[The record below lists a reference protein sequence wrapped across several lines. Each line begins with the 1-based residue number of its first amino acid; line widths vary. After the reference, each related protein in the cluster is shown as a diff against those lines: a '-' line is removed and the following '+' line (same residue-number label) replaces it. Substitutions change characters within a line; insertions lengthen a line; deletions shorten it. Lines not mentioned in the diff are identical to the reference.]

1 MDTNKNTNTSS
12 SSSYGSIVCFL
23 LTTLL
28 YYLCLKPKKTWNNE
42 NPENIT
48 NLAIFFLLVLIS
60 QFMVNASVIANNCG
74 GNISENIGSAFMFTF
89 FPWTML
95 FGTMMLILLAYPGF
109 KSAFADVIGYFYVA
123 SSANKV
129 LTELLINKDV
139 KDKLPADVTEA
150 EKSKMMDA
158 ADTIIKICGNTSI
171 LINQMVP
178 SNFNEYWNVL
188 TPLMK
193 PQFHDESSQET
204 INMKNDLFELVVTRD
219 NVGEAM
225 WFIYTGFLI
234 TSIIQLKINTK
245 GCNVS
250 PQQMAKNYQDYLDKE
265 EKTQA
270 TTELA
275 TSQEYVITN

>member
-1 MDTNKNTNTSS
+1 MATTTS
-12 SSSYGSIVCFL
+12 SSSYGSIICFI
-23 LTTLL
+23 LTTLI
-28 YYLCLKPKKTWNNE
+28 YYLCLKPKKTWDGDMSE
-42 NPENIT
+42 SIT
-48 NLAIFFLLVLIS
+48 NLVIFFLLVLIS
-60 QFMVNASVIANNCG
+60 QFIVNASVIANNCG
-74 GNISENIGSAFMFTF
+74 GSISENIGSAFMFTF

-95 FGTMMLILLAYPGF
+95 FGVMMIILLAYPGF
-109 KSAFADVIGYFYVA
+109 KSAFSDVIGYFYVA

-139 KDKLPADVTEA
+139 KDTLPSDITDED
-150 EKSKMMDA
+150 KTKMMNA

-178 SNFNEYWNVL
+178 LNFNEYWEVL
-188 TPLMK
+188 KPLMK
-193 PQFHDESSQET
+193 PQFQEESSEESMK
-204 INMKNDLFELVVTRD
+204 MKNDLFELVVTRD

-234 TSIIQLKINTK
+234 TSFIQLKINTK
-245 GCNVS
+245 GCYVS
-250 PQQMAKNYQDYLDKE
+250 PEQMAKNYQDYLDNE

-270 TTELA
+270 NTELT